1 QSGVFSL
8 NPEDRRESM
17 ETKKE
22 QARSTDRVLE
32 ALSTLAALLDRSINE
47 VKLLDTDFEDRLS
60 RATQE
65 KEASAQTAQRLEA
78 ELTDTTA
85 KLEGQ
90 FGKRI
95 AELSNEWQEE
105 RNRLSSELSKSSQAT
120 VQWEA
125 ERARLMGEL
134 ERMSRVQAATQAEA
148 EKAIMAMKAATSAA
162 KNAKG
167 GVGVNSEALNGEIGR
182 VEGLIKEISALIED
196 PAAEL
201 SVVIRKNV
209 ERAEMESYLKGIRYV
224 LNGAGS
230 K

>member
-1 QSGVFSL
+1 
-8 NPEDRRESM
+8 M
-17 ETKKE
+17 ETKTE
-22 QARSTDRVLE
+22 PAAHNTDHVLQ
-32 ALSTLAALLDRSINE
+32 ALSTLAALLDRTINE
-47 VKLLDTDFEDRLS
+47 VKHLDADFQSRLAQ
-60 RATQE
+60 ATQE
-65 KEASAQTAQRLEA
+65 KEASVEAAQRLET
-78 ELTDTTA
+78 ELTDTTS

-105 RNRLSSELSKSSQAT
+105 RNRLTAELSKSSQAT

-125 ERARLMGEL
+125 ERARLSGEL

-148 EKAIMAMKAATSAA
+148 EKAIMAMKASSTAA

-167 GVGVNSEALNGEIGR
+167 LAAVNSEAVNGEIGR
-182 VEGLIKEISALIED
+182 VEGIIKQISALIED

-224 LNGAGS
+224 LNGNGS

>member
-1 QSGVFSL
+1 
-8 NPEDRRESM
+8 M

-22 QARSTDRVLE
+22 PVARSTDRVLE

-47 VKLLDTDFEDRLS
+47 VKLLDTDFQSRLGQ
-60 RATQE
+60 ALQE
-65 KEASAQTAQRLEA
+65 KEASAQTAQRLET
-78 ELTDTTA
+78 ELSDTTA

-95 AELSNEWQEE
+95 EELSNEWQEE
-105 RNRLSSELSKSSQAT
+105 RNRLSAELSKSSQAT
-120 VQWEA
+120 VHWEA

-224 LNGAGS
+224 LNGAAS

>member
-1 QSGVFSL
+1 
-8 NPEDRRESM
+8 M

-120 VQWEA
+120 VHWEA

>member
-1 QSGVFSL
+1 
-8 NPEDRRESM
+8 M

-22 QARSTDRVLE
+22 FAARNSDRVLE
-32 ALSTLAALLDRSINE
+32 ALSTLAALLDRTINE
-47 VKLLDTDFEDRLS
+47 VKILDTDFQARLTQ
-60 RATQE
+60 AAQE
-65 KEASAQTAQRLEA
+65 KEASLQTAQRLET
-78 ELTDTTA
+78 ELTDTTS
-85 KLEGQ
+85 KLEDQ
-90 FGKRI
+90 FAKKL

-105 RNRLSSELSKSSQAT
+105 RNRMTAELGKSSQAT

-125 ERARLMGEL
+125 ERARLSGEL

-148 EKAIMAMKAATSAA
+148 EKAIMAMRAASAAA

-167 GVGVNSEALNGEIGR
+167 VAINSDAVNGEIGR
-182 VEGLIKEISALIED
+182 IEGMIKEISALIED

-209 ERAEMESYLKGIRYV
+209 ERAEMESYLKGMRFV
-224 LNGAGS
+224 LNGNGS

>member
-1 QSGVFSL
+1 
-8 NPEDRRESM
+8 M

-65 KEASAQTAQRLEA
+65 KEASAQTAQRLET
-78 ELTDTTA
+78 ELSDTTA

-95 AELSNEWQEE
+95 EELSNEWQEE
-105 RNRLSSELSKSSQAT
+105 RNRLGAELSKSSQAT
-120 VQWEA
+120 VHWEA

>member
-1 QSGVFSL
+1 
-8 NPEDRRESM
+8 M

-60 RATQE
+60 RAAQE

-120 VQWEA
+120 VHWEA